1 MSSLSFGR
9 LATPLVYS
17 LLASTAAGLPSSR
30 PPVAARDA
38 AFTRL
43 GCFTDGTT
51 RALSA
56 DSKGDDALTVET
68 CAAFCSSYQYFGVEY
83 GRECYCGNDRDVSSV
98 AAPDADCSFP
108 CAGDATETCGAGL
121 RLDLYI
127 NNDYVAPAPATSAG
141 APYLGCFVDSAA
153 RVLPDNIVSQ
163 DGMTAANCA
172 ANCAGYAYFGTQWG
186 RECYCGNTAPEEQAA
201 ESDCNM
207 PCDGDATQM
216 CGAGMRLS
224 VYGPVGTTPTE
235 PPAESSNPTTVGDFT
250 YEGCYAD
257 SIALRVLTGSTTTTD
272 DNTLASCAATCAG
285 YNYFGVEYGTQCFC
299 GMDFDSSNVKLA
311 ETECAMKCG
320 GDESLICGDA
330 NRLSVYKRAASD
342 APSNPKTVGA
352 FTYQS
357 CWTDGVGTRSLTAKS
372 EVLAEMTVEACAA
385 FCDGYAYFGLEYST
399 ECYCSNELA
408 GESADEADCSM
419 LCGGSASQWCG
430 GPNRLNL
437 YALNPVSSSSTTEP
451 TATATPIS
459 PSSTA
464 EPTPTITSV
473 SPSSTAEA
481 TPIITPGPELTTV
494 TSCST
499 GLVGGTATS
508 CFYSLPSPCQ
518 AMSSSMAW
526 YIGQMSAQMCTMSLG
541 TPLPT
546 NIKTCFPSN
555 FGATDTASTIYSC
568 LQTAAMCSFATG
580 CATATYTVGQEPTA
594 TAAPTNA
601 ITNGGFESGNM
612 DGWPINVRA
621 TPWASENSSTAL
633 SHSGNSALL
642 AVFHNNGGTN
652 TEIKQTAPVMPGGNY
667 TLSMWIRDENQLV
680 DCGVYLIASPYITN
694 DSPFLYQSFKSIA
707 ANTWTKM
714 SVNFRASASFVT
726 VTVNYYC
733 NGYGGGNGVVTG
745 WNNLYFDDITLIQTD
760 VV

>member
-1 MSSLSFGR
+1 MSSLSLGR

-17 LLASTAAGLPSSR
+17 LLASTAVGLPSSR
-30 PPVAARDA
+30 PRVAARDA

-121 RLDLYI
+121 RLDVYI

-153 RVLPDNIVSQ
+153 RVLPENIVSQ

-172 ANCAGYAYFGTQWG
+172 ANCAGFAYFGTQWG
-186 RECYCGNTAPEEQAA
+186 RECYCGNTAPEDQTA

-224 VYGPVGTTPTE
+224 VYGPVSTTTPTD
-235 PPAESSNPTTVGDFT
+235 PPAESGNPTTVGEFT
-250 YEGCYAD
+250 YQGCYAD
-257 SIALRVLTGSTTTTD
+257 SIAQRVLSGSTTTTD
-272 DNTLASCAATCAG
+272 DNTLTSCAAQCAG

-299 GMDFDSSNVKLA
+299 GMDFDSANVKLA

-330 NRLSVYKRAASD
+330 NRLSIYKKAVSD

-357 CWTDGVGTRSLTAKS
+357 CWTDGVGTRSLTAVN
-372 EVLAEMTVEACAA
+372 EAQAEMTIEMCAA
-385 FCDGYAYFGLEYST
+385 FCDGYAYFGVEYST

-437 YALNPVSSSSTTEP
+437 YALNPVS
-451 TATATPIS
+451 

-464 EPTPTITSV
+464 EPTPTVTPTITPV
-473 SPSSTAEA
+473 SPSTASEPSP
-481 TPIITPGPELTTV
+481 TITPGPELTTV
-494 TSCST
+494 TSCGST
-499 GLVGGTATS
+499 LVGGTATT
-508 CFYSLPSPCQ
+508 CFYQLPSPCQ
-518 AMSSSMAW
+518 AMSSSMDW
-526 YIGQMSAQMCTMSLG
+526 FMGQMSAQMCTMSLG

-546 NIKTCFPSN
+546 NIKTCFPSY
-555 FGATDTASTIYSC
+555 FGPTDTASSVYSC
-568 LQTAAMCSFATG
+568 LQTGAMCSFATG

-601 ITNGGFESGNM
+601 LTNAGFESGNL
-612 DGWPINVRA
+612 DAWTITESGSAW
-621 TPWASENSSTAL
+621 TSENASTAV
-633 SHSGNSALL
+633 SHSGSSAFR
-642 AVFHNNGGTN
+642 AVFHNDGGKN
-652 TEIKQTAPVMPGGNY
+652 SNLKQTAPVVPGGNY
-667 TLSMWIRDENQLV
+667 TLSMWIRHENQLV
-680 DCGVYLIASPYITN
+680 DCGLYLEASPYITN
-694 DSPFLYQSFKSIA
+694 ADPFHYVSLKSMA
-707 ANTWTKM
+707 ANTWTQT

-726 VTVNYYC
+726 VIVNYYC
-733 NGYGGGNGVVTG
+733 NGYGGGNGLVTG
-745 WNNLYFDDITLIQTD
+745 WNNLYFDDISVIRTD

>member
-1 MSSLSFGR
+1 MSSLLFGC

-30 PPVAARDA
+30 PPVSARDAA

-43 GCFTDGTT
+43 GCFTDGAP

-56 DSKGDDALTVET
+56 DSKGDDALTVEI
-68 CAAFCSSYQYFGVEY
+68 CAAYCSSYQYFGVEY

-108 CAGDATETCGAGL
+108 CAGDASETCGAGL
-121 RLDLYI
+121 RLDVYT
-127 NNDYVAPAPATSAG
+127 NNNYVAPAPATSAG
-141 APYLGCFVDSAA
+141 APYLGCFVDNAA
-153 RVLPDNIVSQ
+153 RALPENIVSQ

-172 ANCAGYAYFGTQWG
+172 INCAGYAYFGTQWG
-186 RECYCGNTAPEEQAA
+186 RECYCGNTAPVDQAA

-207 PCDGDATQM
+207 PCDGDAKEM

-224 VYGPVGTTPTE
+224 VYGPVGTTPTD
-235 PPAESSNPTTVGDFT
+235 PPAESGNPTTVGDFT

-257 SIALRVLTGSTTTTD
+257 SIALRLLTGSTTTTD

-299 GMDFDSSNVKLA
+299 GMDFDPSNVKAA

-352 FTYQS
+352 FAYQS
-357 CWTDGVGTRSLTAKS
+357 CWTDGVGSRSLAAVS
-372 EVLAEMTVEACAA
+372 EAQAELTVEMCAA
-385 FCDGYAYFGLEYST
+385 FCDGYAYFGVEYST

-437 YALNPVSSSSTTEP
+437 YALDPV
-451 TATATPIS
+451 S

-464 EPTPTITSV
+464 EPTPTITPV
-473 SPSSTAEA
+473 SPSSTAEP
-481 TPIITPGPELTTV
+481 TPTITPGPELTTV
-494 TSCST
+494 TSCGST
-499 GLVGGTATS
+499 LVGGTATS
-508 CFYSLPSPCQ
+508 CFYQLPPPCQ
-518 AMSSSMAW
+518 ALSSSSMNWVMAS
-526 YIGQMSAQMCTMSLG
+526 MSAQMCTMSISS
-541 TPLPT
+541 PLPT
-546 NIKTCFPSN
+546 NVQTCFPSN
-555 FGATDTASTIYSC
+555 FGPTNTASTIYNC
-568 LQTAAMCSFATG
+568 LQTGAMCSFATG
-580 CATATYTVGQEPTA
+580 CATATYTVGKEPTA
-594 TAAPTNA
+594 TATSAPTGALTNA
-601 ITNGGFESGNM
+601 GFESGNM
-612 DGWPINVRA
+612 NGWPINVRA
-621 TPWASENSSTAL
+621 TPWTSENASSAL

-652 TEIKQTAPVMPGGNY
+652 TEIKQTASVVPGGNY

-680 DCGVYLIASPYITN
+680 DCGAYLMASHYIGNIRPY
-694 DSPFLYQSFKSIA
+694 LYQSFKSVTP
-707 ANTWTKM
+707 NTWTQM
-714 SVNFRASASFVT
+714 SVNFQASASFVT

-733 NGYGGGNGVVTG
+733 NGYGGGQGLITG
-745 WNNLYFDDITLIQTD
+745 YNNLYFDDIFLIQTD